1 MKTLGLNW
9 ITDNHIDFEY
19 KKYILLAYLQEVSQ
33 RFEET
38 KLYPSLSELVSHYRN
53 LVTLKENKQQLFDQF
68 PEQLKGVNLE
78 ALKMIYKKI
87 AQEDFVMKEIEDII
101 QYSLPQMEKHLAE
114 GKKIYDLIEDHLTI
128 YPVGVVPLYP
138 MEGYFLLKD
147 GQNKDTKVYEYQI
160 TIFERPDEKYRGIHS
175 QFIKAYKKSISN
187 TFEAI
192 KTDLIRHN
200 KKLPNPATYA
210 IETEMVLPLEE
221 TFLPMAKRV
230 LVKYIN

>member
-1 MKTLGLNW
+1 MKTLSPNW

-19 KKYILLAYLQEVSQ
+19 KKYILLAYLQQVSQ
-33 RFEET
+33 SFEET

-53 LVTLKENKQQLFDQF
+53 LITLKENKQQLFDQF
-68 PEQLKGVNLE
+68 PEQLKGLDLE
-78 ALKMIYKKI
+78 ALKMVYKKTI
-87 AQEDFVMKEIEDII
+87 PDGSVMKEIEDII
-101 QYSLPQMEKHLAE
+101 EYSLPQMHLHLAE
-114 GKKIYDLIEDHLTI
+114 GKKIYDSIEEHLTI

-147 GQNKDTKVYEYQI
+147 GNNKDTKVYEYQI
-160 TIFERPDEKYRGIHS
+160 TIFENPDEKYRGIHS
-175 QFIKAYKKSISN
+175 HYIRAYKKSVSN
-187 TFEAI
+187 TFESI
-192 KTDLIRHN
+192 KTDLIRVN

-221 TFLPMAKRV
+221 TFLPIAKRV